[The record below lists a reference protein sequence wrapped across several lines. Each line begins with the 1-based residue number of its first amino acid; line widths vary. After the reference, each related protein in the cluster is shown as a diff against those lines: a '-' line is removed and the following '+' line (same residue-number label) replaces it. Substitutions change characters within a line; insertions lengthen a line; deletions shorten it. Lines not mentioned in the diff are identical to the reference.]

1 MDASVKNAK
10 IICLCVDI
18 NFIVLKYFN
27 TYNILSENIPKLK
40 KSAKMSAKEAQN
52 VRYNCNLPDL
62 LICLFPS

>member
-27 TYNILSENIPKLK
+27 TYNILSENIPFKLK
-40 KSAKMSAKEAQN
+40 KSAKTSAKK
-52 VRYNCNLPDL
+52 RSTKC
-62 LICLFPS
+62 